1 MRWTEDPSHT
11 PRPFDRDRDG
21 LVVGEG
27 SGALILEEYEHAR
40 ARGARIY
47 AEVAGYGSN
56 ADGAHITSPESAQMA
71 AAMRL
76 ALEDAGMEPA
86 DIDLVNGHGTAT
98 DRGDVAESHA
108 TFEVFG
114 GNTPYTTYKGHMG
127 HTLGACGA
135 LEAIFAIRGM
145 LEGFVS
151 PVLNLENPDPACAP
165 LAYVRDHVR
174 ELPQRAVMSNNFAFG
189 GINTSL
195 IFRRLGD

>member
-1 MRWTEDPSHT
+1 
-11 PRPFDRDRDG
+11 
-21 LVVGEG
+21 
-27 SGALILEEYEHAR
+27 
-40 ARGARIY
+40 
-47 AEVAGYGSN
+47 
-56 ADGAHITSPESAQMA
+56 
-71 AAMRL
+71 
-76 ALEDAGMEPA
+76 MEPA

-114 GNTPYTTYKGHMG
+114 GHTPYTTYKGHMG